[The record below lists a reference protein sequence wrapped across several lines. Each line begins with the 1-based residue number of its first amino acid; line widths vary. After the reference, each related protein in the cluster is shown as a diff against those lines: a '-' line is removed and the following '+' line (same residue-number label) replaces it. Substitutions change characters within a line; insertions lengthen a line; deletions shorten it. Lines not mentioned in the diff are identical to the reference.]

1 MSPGELLVS
10 LLVFVLMIAFS
21 AFFSSAE
28 TSLLTVSRIKLAHR
42 AKKREKKAVLLARLL
57 EKPEEFL
64 AAILVGNNL
73 ANAAAASLATFL
85 ITRFFRGSE
94 GALLALSTLLTTLV
108 LLVFSEITP
117 KSYGYRHAEKLSF
130 LYVYPVRFFTV
141 LFYPVVKGLTLLPKF
156 VSRKHQAKSWAKK
169 ELSLEEIKHFL
180 SMESQLFRDNPETLK
195 MLTEIIDISQKD
207 IKAIMTP
214 RVAIV
219 ALKESSGPRELR
231 KIILEKNL
239 SKIPIYKGKL
249 DNITGIV
256 DSHLLLAAMLQE
268 DFERLELKKIAAKPI
283 FVSEYSSLNTILNEF
298 KAHKLNLAVV
308 LDEYGSTI
316 GIITLSDI
324 LRGILGDFEIAGK
337 SIKKLG
343 NNVFQ
348 LRGST
353 PVAEVNAQLE
363 LDLPEKKDYTT
374 ISGLFIYE
382 YGRMPQENARVQ
394 VKNCLLVAKKMGR
407 RKIEEVVL
415 IGHEDHRP
423 E

>member
-1 MSPGELLVS
+1 MNSGEFLFPFLLF
-10 LLVFVLMIAFS
+10 LLLILAS

-28 TSLLTVSRIKLAHR
+28 TSVLSLSRIKLTHR
-42 AKKREKKAVLLARLL
+42 AKKKDKTAMLLARML

-64 AAILVGNNL
+64 STILIGNNL
-73 ANAAAASLATFL
+73 VNVAAASVATYL
-85 ITRFFRGSE
+85 LTRFFRGSE
-94 GALLALSTLLTTLV
+94 GTLLLLSTLTTTLI
-108 LLVFSEITP
+108 LLIFGEITP
-117 KSYGYRHAEKLSF
+117 KSYGYRHAERLAF
-130 LYVYPVRFFTV
+130 LYARPIRFIAF
-141 LFYPVVKGLTLLPKF
+141 LFSPLAKGLALLPKLIF
-156 VSRKHQAKSWAKK
+156 RKQGAKVWSRK

-180 SMESQLFRDNPETLK
+180 SMETQLFQHNPETLK

-219 ALKESSGPRELR
+219 ALKESSGLKELK
-231 KIILEKNL
+231 KIILEKNI
-239 SKIPIYKGKL
+239 SKIPVYKGKL
-249 DNITGIV
+249 DNITGVI

-268 DFERLELKKIAAKPI
+268 DFDKLDLKKIASKPI

-298 KAHKLNLAVV
+298 KKHKLNLAVV

-324 LRGILGDFEIAGK
+324 LRGILGDYELSGRN
-337 SIKKLG
+337 IKKLG

-348 LRGST
+348 LMGST
-353 PVAEVNAQLE
+353 PVAEINSRLE

-374 ISGLFIYE
+374 VSGLFIFE
-382 YGRMPQENARVQ
+382 YGRMPQENARIQ

-407 RKIEEVVL
+407 RKIEEIVL